1 MPQRSRG
8 KNIPPTIAPTD
19 PAPVIAVVQSFQQS
33 LIERLEDLS
42 VPPTPQDII
51 CETTAVARMAAI
63 AGDLETA
70 IKGFKAAGDLMG
82 LGAATSTSTHNHL
95 HLHQTAASM
104 LDADDAALSDLI
116 AAAKAKP
123 VVPHVLD
130 GRDPNPIGT
139 QPRAAPSATA
149 DAEALLA

>member
-8 KNIPPTIAPTD
+8 KSIPPALAPAD
-19 PAPVIAVVQSFQQS
+19 PAPVIAVVQAFQQS
-33 LIERLEDLS
+33 LMERLEDLS
-42 VPPTPQDII
+42 VPPTPEDII

-82 LGAATSTSTHNHL
+82 LGAPSSTATHNHL

-123 VVPHVLD
+123 VVPHV
-130 GRDPNPIGT
+130 RDVHAPNPIHT
-139 QPRAAPSATA
+139 QPHAAPTA
-149 DAEALLA
+149 EGLLA